1 MRLRNPFFPKISK
14 YHLPITRSLWRET
27 IRFICAVFLIDAN
40 AKRTVLPIGEYV
52 QLMASAPQSQPQS
65 QPQPQPTP
73 EPHQPQPSTSDASVS
88 EPDSGA

>member
-1 MRLRNPFFPKISK
+1 
-14 YHLPITRSLWRET
+14 
-27 IRFICAVFLIDAN
+27 LIDAN

-65 QPQPQPTP
+65 QPPTP